1 MLKNSFCHL
10 PGIGIPTERR
20 LWASGILTWDDFL
33 DASPAGLP
41 FGGRRS
47 QVLREHIDR
56 SKVRLEERDAA
67 YFADSMPVGEVW
79 RIFPEFRDSVAYLDI
94 ETTGMG
100 GPQDYI
106 TSISLYD
113 GRSVS
118 CYVHG
123 RNMQDFGE
131 AVERY
136 QVLVTYNGKCFDL
149 PFIRSRLGLSMDQAH
164 IDLRY
169 VLKSLGY
176 GGGLKGCEMKLG
188 IGRKELEGVDG
199 LFAVFLW
206 QEYLNAKNER
216 ALETLLAYNTADT
229 VNLETL
235 LVMAYNLNL
244 KETPFAGAFDLPLP
258 SPPDIP
264 FSADASLI
272 ERIRRQTIAYSLPWQ
287 NRGFY

>member
-1 MLKNSFCHL
+1 MLKNSFCHM

-20 LWASGILTWDDFL
+20 LWTSGILAWDDFL
-33 DASPAGLP
+33 DASPGSLP
-41 FGGRRS
+41 FSGRKS
-47 QVLREHIDR
+47 QSFKEHVDR
-56 SKVRLEERDAA
+56 SLARLKDRDAA
-67 YFADSMPVGEVW
+67 YFADSMPVGQVW
-79 RIFPEFRDSVAYLDI
+79 RIFAEFRDSVAYLDI

-100 GPQDYI
+100 GPEDYI
-106 TSISLYD
+106 TTISLYD

-123 RNMQDFGE
+123 RNMQDFRE
-131 AVERY
+131 AVVRY

-149 PFIRSRLGLSMDQAH
+149 PFIQSRLGLGMDQAH

-176 GGGLKGCEMKLG
+176 SGGLKGCEMKLG

-206 QEYLNAKNER
+206 QEYLNRKNER
-216 ALETLLAYNTADT
+216 ALETLLAYNIADT

-235 LVMAYNLNL
+235 MVMAYNLNL
-244 KETPFAGAFDLPLP
+244 KATPFAGTLDLPLP

-264 FSADASLI
+264 FSADSSLI

-287 NRGFY
+287 SRRLY